1 MSSLFKF
8 VAVALFPLYS
18 VEHASFTIYTALLYP
33 FAPEKPISELVAVSL
48 INLTFPFFISKTL
61 QFKLSLVIV

>member
-1 MSSLFKF
+1 MDIFWL
-8 VAVALFPLYS
+8 
-18 VEHASFTIYTALLYP
+18 TLYP

-61 QFKLSLVIV
+61 QFKLSLVIVWFIRLSFDN